1 MFGPMKDPVTMTPDE
16 KLDFLMEGVIR
27 LMGQVTTMNGCLD
40 THDRSLPDW
49 IQSCLCRHS
58 NQRCL

>member
-27 LMGQVTTMNGCLD
+27 LMG
-40 THDRSLPDW
+40 
-49 IQSCLCRHS
+49 
-58 NQRCL
+58 